1 MSSNHLL
8 ELGPIPIGT
17 LIKNN
22 IYERIM
28 KAVKPLFACIGKY
41 MKKKKALVVSN
52 LSFKSL

>member
-28 KAVKPLFACIGKY
+28 KAVKPLFACISKY
-41 MKKKKALVVSN
+41 MKKKALVVSN
-52 LSFKSL
+52 LSFKSI